1 MEIKVELNQ
10 LEDCADK
17 LSGIAQSLESV
28 KDEVSRING
37 GVDDFWLGAAHDNFK
52 TGNSELL
59 EMLDSLSQQI
69 STNHSKL
76 VDSIN
81 IYRETEGMV
90 QNNMNDL
97 STDNIF

>member
-17 LSGIAQSLESV
+17 LSGITQSLESIR
-28 KDEVSRING
+28 DEIKRING
-37 GVDDFWLGAAHDNFK
+37 GVDDFWLGGAHDNFK
-52 TGNSELL
+52 TSNDELL
-59 EMLDSLSQQI
+59 GMIEGLSQQI

-90 QNNMNDL
+90 QNSVNDL